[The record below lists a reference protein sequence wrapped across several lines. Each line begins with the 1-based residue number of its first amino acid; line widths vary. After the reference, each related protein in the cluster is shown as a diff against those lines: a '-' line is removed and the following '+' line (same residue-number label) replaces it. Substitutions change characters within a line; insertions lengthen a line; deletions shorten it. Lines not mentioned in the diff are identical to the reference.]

1 MTMRV
6 VIADDSTL
14 MREGLS
20 RLLAD
25 SGIDVVATSA
35 DGEGLLRDVAREG
48 PDVAVIDIRMPPS
61 FTDEG
66 IVAARSI
73 RADHPDV
80 GILILSHH
88 LESEYAL
95 SVMNEVPSGVGY
107 LLKERVSAV
116 EVLVDALHRVDEGEC
131 VIDPTIV
138 ARLLQ
143 STRRRGPLDALTAR
157 ELEVLTLMAEG
168 CSNQAIGARLFLSP
182 RTVEH
187 HVRGVFDKLGLDES
201 SESHRRVLAVIA
213 YLRGP

>member
-6 VIADDSTL
+6 VIADDSAL

-20 RLLAD
+20 RLLIEA
-25 SGIDVVATSA
+25 GVDVVSTAA
-35 DGEGLLRDVAREG
+35 DAENLLRAVARER

-66 IVAARSI
+66 IVAARAI
-73 RADHPDV
+73 QIDHPDV
-80 GILILSHH
+80 GVLILSHH
-88 LESEYAL
+88 LESEYAV
-95 SVMNEVPSGVGY
+95 SVMKEVPRGVGY

-116 EVLVDALHRVDEGEC
+116 EVLVDALQRVNEGEC
-131 VIDPTIV
+131 VVDPTIV
-138 ARLLQ
+138 ARLLR
-143 STRRRGPLDALTAR
+143 SSRRRGPLARLTAR

-201 SESHRRVLAVIA
+201 PASHRRVLAVIA
-213 YLRGP
+213 YLRG

>member
-6 VIADDSTL
+6 VIADDSAL

-20 RLLAD
+20 RLLIEA
-25 SGIDVVATSA
+25 GVDVVSTAA
-35 DGEGLLRDVAREG
+35 DAENLLRAVARER

-66 IVAARSI
+66 IVAARAI
-73 RADHPDV
+73 QIDHPDV
-80 GILILSHH
+80 GVLILSHH
-88 LESEYAL
+88 LESEYAV
-95 SVMNEVPSGVGY
+95 SVMKEVPRGVGY

-116 EVLVDALHRVDEGEC
+116 EVLVDALQRVNEGEC
-131 VIDPTIV
+131 VVDPTIV
-138 ARLLQ
+138 ARLLR
-143 STRRRGPLDALTAR
+143 SSRRRGPLATLTAR

-187 HVRGVFDKLGLDES
+187 HVRGFS
-201 SESHRRVLAVIA
+201 TN
-213 YLRGP
+213 

>member
-6 VIADDSTL
+6 VIADDSAL

-20 RLLAD
+20 RLLIEA
-25 SGIDVVATSA
+25 GVDVVSTAA
-35 DGEGLLRDVAREG
+35 DAENLLRAVARER

-66 IVAARSI
+66 IVAARAI
-73 RADHPDV
+73 QIDHPDV
-80 GILILSHH
+80 GVLILSHH
-88 LESEYAL
+88 LESEYAV
-95 SVMNEVPSGVGY
+95 SVMKEVPRGVGY

-116 EVLVDALHRVDEGEC
+116 EVLVDALQRVNEGEC
-131 VIDPTIV
+131 VVDPTIV

-143 STRRRGPLDALTAR
+143 SSRRRGPLATLTAR

-187 HVRGVFDKLGLDES
+187 HVRGVFEKLSLDES
-201 SESHRRVLAVIA
+201 PASHRRVLAVIA
-213 YLRGP
+213 YLRG